1 MTRRRYQSIRA
12 NYLLQPPGVGR
23 RGRPG
28 PDPEGERAIHRD
40 ADRRQHR
47 SWRSRRLPTLVST
60 ACTCTNTKTPVLC
73 TSGSGMLRMR
83 ATSRVARL
91 SSHGIT
97 LAAIEKLLGRVGV
110 LIVICCDAKVIP
122 PDTQIDYV
130 RGNLNDARLMRR
142 PSGLP
147 DLLIKST
154 L

>member
-28 PDPEGERAIHRD
+28 PDPEGERAINRD

-47 SWRSRRLPTLVST
+47 SWRSRRLPMLVST

-73 TSGSGMLRMR
+73 TSGSGMLRTR
-83 ATSRVARL
+83 ASSRVARS

-97 LAAIEKLLGRVGV
+97 LAAIEKLLGRLGV
-110 LIVICCDAKVIP
+110 LMVISCDAKMIRS
-122 PDTQIDYV
+122 DTQFDYV
-130 RGNLNDARLMRR
+130 RGNANKALR
-142 PSGLP
+142 PE
-147 DLLIKST
+147 
-154 L
+154 